1 MLWEDVDLTLIE
13 VGGFRSLRGGMGRC
27 SGSGRSFSIV
37 ESVERERWVWM
48 PRGRLLRECQE
59 IKGLKQSECFLSVN
73 VK

>member
-37 ESVERERWVWM
+37 ESVERERDGFGCLVDD
-48 PRGRLLRECQE
+48 C
-59 IKGLKQSECFLSVN
+59 CVN
-73 VK
+73 VRK